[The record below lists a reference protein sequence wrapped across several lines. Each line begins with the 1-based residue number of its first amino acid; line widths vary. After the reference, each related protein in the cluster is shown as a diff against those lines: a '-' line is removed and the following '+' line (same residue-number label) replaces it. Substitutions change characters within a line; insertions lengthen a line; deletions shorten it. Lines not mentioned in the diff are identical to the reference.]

1 MFYKSKQD
9 DGSVLELDYLTK
21 PIELTELTK
30 ALDQQWLL
38 TKIDHPAQTI
48 LVVDDEPNTLE
59 MHARIVET
67 QSISNQVLRAHNGR
81 EALEILN
88 AAGVDLVLLDLLMPE
103 MDGFQVL
110 EAMRENE
117 QTRNIPVII
126 LTGKVITEDDVIRL
140 NQGVAAI
147 LEKGIFSLD
156 ETVDHISSALER
168 KRTISREAQLLVR
181 KAMVYIHEHYAESI
195 TRSDIA
201 QSISISEDYLTFCF
215 RQEFGKTPVSY
226 LQHYRIN
233 QAKILLRDTERT
245 ITDIAHVV
253 GFSDPG
259 YFSRVFQHLSGMTP
273 NQFRK
278 NQ

>member
-1 MFYKSKQD
+1 VK
-9 DGSVLELDYLTK
+9 
-21 PIELTELTK
+21 
-30 ALDQQWLL
+30 
-38 TKIDHPAQTI
+38 
-48 LVVDDEPNTLE
+48 
-59 MHARIVET
+59 
-67 QSISNQVLRAHNGR
+67 
-81 EALEILN
+81 
-88 AAGVDLVLLDLLMPE
+88 
-103 MDGFQVL
+103 
-110 EAMRENE
+110 
-117 QTRNIPVII
+117 
-126 LTGKVITEDDVIRL
+126 RL

-156 ETVDHISSALER
+156 ETVDHISTALDR

-195 TRSDIA
+195 TRNDIA
-201 QSISISEDYLTFCF
+201 QNISISEDYLTFCF

-233 QAKILLRDTERT
+233 QAKILLRDTERS
-245 ITDIAHVV
+245 ITDIAHDV

-259 YFSRVFQHLSGMTP
+259 YFSRVFQHISGMTP